1 MKNICTIRSGIKPLI
16 FLLFIVLSG
25 MIPNTKPGSPTA
37 VGFRKTNWEALNDNA
52 IRLIGKDWMLVTAGN
67 SDTSFNMMTASW
79 GGLGWLWEKPVS
91 FIFVRPQRYTYQFTE
106 REPYYTV
113 TFYEEKY
120 RDILHK
126 MGSVSGRTFNK
137 MKNSG
142 LTPFIT
148 EHGSVAFR
156 EARIILECKKL
167 YASDILESAFTA
179 ASVPSQIYPNKDF
192 HKMYIGEI
200 VNVWVKE

>member
-1 MKNICTIRSGIKPLI
+1 MKIQIIIPAITRPFILLI
-16 FLLFIVLSG
+16 FILLSG
-25 MIPNTKPGSPTA
+25 MIPSTKSDPKTPD
-37 VGFRKTNWEALNDNA
+37 GFRKTSWEALNDNA
-52 IRLIGKDWMLVTAGN
+52 VRLIGKDWMLIAAGN

-120 RDILHK
+120 RDILRK
-126 MGSVSGRTFNK
+126 MGSVSGRNFDK
-137 MKNSG
+137 IKNSG
-142 LTPFIT
+142 LTPFVT
-148 EHGSVAFR
+148 ENGSVAFK

-167 YASDILESAFTA
+167 YATNLLESAFVGT
-179 ASVPSQIYPNKDF
+179 SVSAQMYPNKDF

-200 VNVWVKE
+200 VNVWVK